1 VTVEFRD
8 VTGDGKPD
16 MLVHILFRTQVQ
28 TFVFINTGTKFRP
41 PTSKDVIRM

>member
-1 VTVEFRD
+1 
-8 VTGDGKPD
+8 
-16 MLVHILFRTQVQ
+16 VQ